1 MIERGPRWAVIL
13 LMLGASIAFCIDSS
27 STLFL
32 LIPNRWVEL
41 LVELVALAAG
51 VYAFRNMFRGIPS
64 GVAIPWVAVAALVAA
79 LALATGAMSQQWD
92 LNPQGQWDAW
102 SIWNLRA
109 KFLADH
115 ALAARAW
122 SPLLRETH
130 PEYPL
135 LLPAAVART
144 GMPIALGYA
153 FFLSLIATVTG
164 GLAIAR
170 GPLAGLITGLTLA
183 TSGALLHEVPSQY
196 ADVPLAAY
204 LAGALVFI
212 LIDRPLWAGVFA
224 SLGAWTKDEGALF
237 CVALLLL
244 VAILRRK
251 DFLRTA
257 IGMLPGALFY
267 LGFKTFLAPHVTA
280 QFGAGTL
287 SRLADFSRWSIVL
300 KGVATQIVSLGSGWF
315 HPVFIIAALAF
326 AVKLRN
332 DSRRDAYFATGLAV
346 TILAGY
352 CVTMVAASAD
362 AVWQTNTAAGR
373 LIVQWWPL
381 AVIAMIT
388 WLRPAEELS
397 TAESTGRPLKKP

>member
-1 MIERGPRWAVIL
+1 MVSLCALTIAVYGAIRRSKRRIEKPLGEKNS
-13 LMLGASIAFCIDSS
+13 GAS
-27 STLFL
+27 
-32 LIPNRWVEL
+32 
-41 LVELVALAAG
+41 LVLLAAG
-51 VYAFRNMFRGIPS
+51 
-64 GVAIPWVAVAALVAA
+64 ALTLV
-79 LALATGAMSQQWD
+79 LALATGAMSKQWD

-109 KFLADH
+109 KFLASD
-115 ALAARAW
+115 LASHAW
-122 SPLLRETH
+122 SPLLKETH

-135 LLPAAVART
+135 LLSGAVAYLNL
-144 GMPIALGYA
+144 PIAIAYA

-170 GPLAGLITGLTLA
+170 GPLAGIVAGLTLA

-212 LIDRPLWAGVFA
+212 LIDKPLWAGVFA

-237 CVALLLL
+237 CVALLVL

-326 AVKLRN
+326 AVRLRN

-373 LIVQWWPL
+373 LVVQWWPL

-388 WLRPAEELS
+388 WLCPAEELS
-397 TAESTGRPLKKP
+397 TAESTGRSRKRP